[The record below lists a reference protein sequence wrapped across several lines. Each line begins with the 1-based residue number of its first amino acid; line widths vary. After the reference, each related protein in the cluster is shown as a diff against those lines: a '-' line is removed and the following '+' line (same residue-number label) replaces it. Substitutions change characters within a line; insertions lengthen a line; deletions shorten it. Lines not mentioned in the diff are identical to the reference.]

1 MKLGLCLSGGGIKG
15 FAHIG
20 AIRALEEA
28 NIKFY
33 FISGTSSG
41 SIFATMYAIGFST
54 DEMKEFAK
62 VYYKTLTNFE
72 KRKIA
77 YGIISYFPQREI
89 KIEGLISGEKIE
101 EIVKNVASK
110 KGIKNISDI
119 KMPLAIATVDTI
131 STNECISISKKYNL
145 NREYIDYIYDIPI
158 GKAVR
163 ASMSFPGIFT
173 TCNFGKYNFIDGG
186 TKDNLPIQVLK
197 DMGATKTI
205 GLSFSIDKY
214 TPSNNIFSVLLRAV
228 DIFSQKDVRTAQ
240 KIADIAIEFDTQGT
254 SLLEITDLEQCYQI
268 GYDEIMKHKAQILN
282 LLKKR
287 G

>member
-1 MKLGLCLSGGGIKG
+1 MK
-15 FAHIG
+15 
-20 AIRALEEA
+20 
-28 NIKFY
+28 
-33 FISGTSSG
+33 
-41 SIFATMYAIGFST
+41 
-54 DEMKEFAK
+54 
-62 VYYKTLTNFE
+62 
-72 KRKIA
+72 
-77 YGIISYFPQREI
+77 
-89 KIEGLISGEKIE
+89 
-101 EIVKNVASK
+101 SK

-119 KMPLAIATVDTI
+119 KMPLAIPTVDTI

-282 LLKKR
+282 LLKKEDE
-287 G
+287 